1 MKTCACVCVYILT
14 DSDYSHLFLIF
25 VHRKHVYVCTY
36 KFCENCSSA
45 MKSKKINELLISLLY
60 QVMNAAWDV
69 CLPVV
74 SENSLPCFDR
84 MSYNRV
90 LERAKPLND
99 PDGRHFLAFTY
110 LRLNPHLLER
120 HNFMEFE
127 RFVKRMHGMVS
138 LSVIDDFCCWLWCC
152 SIQSQ

>member
-1 MKTCACVCVYILT
+1 M
-14 DSDYSHLFLIF
+14 
-25 VHRKHVYVCTY
+25 
-36 KFCENCSSA
+36 
-45 MKSKKINELLISLLY
+45 INELLMCLLH

-90 LERAKPLND
+90 LDHAKPLND

-110 LRLNPHLLER
+110 LRLNPYLLER
-120 HNFMEFE
+120 HNFIEFE
-127 RFVKRMHGMVS
+127 RFLKRMHGMY
-138 LSVIDDFCCWLWCC
+138 F
-152 SIQSQ
+152 SQ